1 MPKNIYVILQMMRS
15 YLKHQEK
22 GNICYFFTTK
32 NKNLDSEITK
42 VENLKTKKFS
52 QFLGNSIR
60 RLSAHFFKDKTPT
73 TQKMKFSIRDF
84 FSKCEE
90 ILHRKLHFLCS
101 DHYLRTK
108 IILKA
113 GLGLHSKWDGI

>member
-1 MPKNIYVILQMMRS
+1 MMRS

-52 QFLGNSIR
+52 QILGNSIR
-60 RLSAHFFKDKTPT
+60 KLSAHFFKDKTPT
-73 TQKMKFSIRDF
+73 TQKMKFSIRDL

-90 ILHRKLHFLCS
+90 ILHGKLHFLCS
-101 DHYLRTK
+101 DHYLRTE
-108 IILKA
+108 IILKV
-113 GLGLHSKWDGI
+113 GLGLYSKWDGI

>member
-1 MPKNIYVILQMMRS
+1 MPKNIHVILQMMRS
-15 YLKHQEK
+15 YLKHQGK

-32 NKNLDSEITK
+32 NKNLD
-42 VENLKTKKFS
+42 NLETKKFS

-60 RLSAHFFKDKTPT
+60 KLSSHFFKDKTPT